1 MKGKNTTA
9 VATRIADSKYLTI
22 KSMAEARN
30 MTISEFLKLIV
41 DLGLKALDGQPQ
53 AEESHVLQKPGSQLE
68 LALESAPAPSEP
80 ITNGVRKIN
89 SLLKMAGDKWWSMS
103 DLFDWLGR
111 IYGKRLPRDL
121 TNEELDDA
129 LRLFEREPERERP

>member
-22 KSMAEARN
+22 KAMAEARN

-41 DLGLKALDGQPQ
+41 DLGLKALEGEPNDESQVPQ
-53 AEESHVLQKPGSQLE
+53 QPGSQLE
-68 LALESAPAPSEP
+68 LVMESAPAPSEP
-80 ITNGVRKIN
+80 ITDGVRKIN

-103 DLFDWLGR
+103 DLFGWLDR
-111 IYGKRLPRDL
+111 IFGKTLPKDL
-121 TNEELDDA
+121 TDEELDDA

>member
-9 VATRIADSKYLTI
+9 VATRIADSKYLAV
-22 KSMAEARN
+22 KAMAEARN

-41 DLGLKALDGQPQ
+41 DLGLKALEGEPHD
-53 AEESHVLQKPGSQLE
+53 ESQVPQKPGSQLE
-68 LALESAPAPSEP
+68 LVLESAPAPSEA
-80 ITNGVRKIN
+80 TNDGVRKIN

-103 DLFDWLGR
+103 DLFDWLDR
-111 IYGKRLPRDL
+111 IFGKRLPKDL
-121 TNEELDDA
+121 TDEELDDA